1 MRGIDLR
8 QEVVNLDNVR
18 VIVGESDL
26 SDECLQVSELQVLC
40 GLIFQEGDLCER
52 LLHIFFKYLIGL
64 LLHRKLLLVN
74 QSKSIMGSHG
84 RVADHL

>member
-40 GLIFQEGDLCER
+40 GLIF
-52 LLHIFFKYLIGL
+52 
-64 LLHRKLLLVN
+64 
-74 QSKSIMGSHG
+74 
-84 RVADHL
+84 